1 MTMNWQ
7 GFSPTFILSLKIFI
21 IPRVC
26 SGNLSRILQPWEE
39 KGEDP
44 AQYMRLLAKKCP
56 NNQIVIKRPPQIH
69 TNVCIPFHNTKRT
82 FVKLLSIDV
91 GPRQASLHRHLFNP
105 KERETERER
114 SCPLNYLDLLL
125 YLSAIHRL
133 VVSGKSFIKSCFI
146 SAPYITHKHFI
157 WFLVIFK
164 FVWSP
169 KDVSHHD
176 FGINCDKIQSPHK
189 SEQHSFPGQCL
200 RNLFLSSS
208 IFVFLSTTC
217 RL

>member
-44 AQYMRLLAKKCP
+44 AQYMRLLAKKCR

-91 GPRQASLHRHLFNP
+91 GPRQASLHRHLFNQ
-105 KERETERER
+105 KRETEREG
-114 SCPLNYLDLLL
+114 SCSLNYLDLLL

-133 VVSGKSFIKSCFI
+133 VVSGKSFIKKLFHQCSLHHTQTLYLVSCHLQI
-146 SAPYITHKHFI
+146 C
-157 WFLVIFK
+157 VI
-164 FVWSP
+164 P
-169 KDVSHHD
+169 
-176 FGINCDKIQSPHK
+176 
-189 SEQHSFPGQCL
+189 
-200 RNLFLSSS
+200 
-208 IFVFLSTTC
+208 
-217 RL
+217 